1 MKKIIKMI
9 SYFVLILLLS
19 GCGNA
24 KSGDY
29 PATIMVN
36 GTNYYSTGNTTSVK
50 VDKEIIQYTTSY
62 ADDGIPQKD
71 GEENFNRDAGTPY
84 AVLSDGMVVVLIDN
98 EWIEF
103 KTK

>member
-1 MKKIIKMI
+1 MKKIIKMT

-50 VDKEIIQYTTSY
+50 VDKEIIQYTNLM
-62 ADDGIPQKD
+62 QM
-71 GEENFNRDAGTPY
+71 
-84 AVLSDGMVVVLIDN
+84 MVFLKRTEKKILI
-98 EWIEF
+98 EMREHLMQFLVMAW
-103 KTK
+103 